1 MSNFFKEMLRTQP
14 HTLDEVR
21 ASLYKDL
28 ADHKQLVPIL
38 KEHHGYIRE
47 SISYLLDNDS
57 TDFQK
62 QEHLERF
69 FRLIEMHA
77 KAEEETL
84 YKHLKETSS
93 IVGRIEGLSGKTEH
107 DIVFHLEVQLNTM
120 NYKNEWSEDI
130 DAKSRVVAIQ
140 IKNHINEEEDTMFS
154 IAESHMTQEELED
167 IRDEYIQKCINYRVS
182 DNTAEVD
189 AGEWKTG
196 RHIDSEFDSFH

>member
-167 IRDEYIQKCINYRVS
+167 IRDEYIQKCINYLVS
-182 DNTAEVD
+182 DNTAEVY